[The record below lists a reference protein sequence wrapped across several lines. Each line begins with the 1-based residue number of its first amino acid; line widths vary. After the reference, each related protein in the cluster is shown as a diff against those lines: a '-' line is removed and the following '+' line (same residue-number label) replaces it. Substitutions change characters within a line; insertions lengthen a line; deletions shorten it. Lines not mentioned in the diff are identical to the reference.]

1 MTLWQHITSFLER
14 IKDTLTFRGKI
25 LNRWYVSAMLLSF
38 VLCFGFLSL
47 IVGRYNSLAHL
58 RNEIARLQD
67 SLENTGWNVAYDELR
82 FNIWW
87 PLPLMEVDNFTL
99 YSRYEPRREYNVEKL
114 SVNTGI
120 FNFHKL
126 QIQLSP
132 QQELFWNDKEIGLD
146 FPKLDLSL
154 TFSEDKGITEILAS
168 ADAMRFND
176 YAEIGEFRFGAQQ
189 MAPQRLNNSSPFMEI
204 HLLLKNIQFDS
215 GIKTPLTSKIDKIYL
230 NAVQVGAMQSQET
243 YQESI
248 FDWLAEDGR
257 FDISELILEWQP
269 LVMVGRGDLYFSE
282 KLEPR
287 LHLNTSS
294 KALISVME
302 LLEEEHIFERKGV
315 FVSRILLKNKAFKMN
330 EQDEFQTV
338 VTPIDYK
345 DNKLLIENI
354 PVASF

>member
-67 SLENTGWNVAYDELR
+67 SLENSGWDIAYDEIR

-168 ADAMRFND
+168 GDAMNFNG

-189 MAPQRLNNSSPFMEI
+189 MAPQRLTNSSPFMEI
-204 HLLLKNIQFDS
+204 HLLLKNIQFDN

-230 NAVQVGAMQSQET
+230 NAVQVGTLQSQDT

-302 LLEEEHIFERKGV
+302 LLEEEQIFERKGV

>member
-1 MTLWQHITSFLER
+1 MTLWQQITSPFER
-14 IKDTLTFRGKI
+14 IKDAISSLGRVF
-25 LNRWYVSAMLLSF
+25 NRWFMGAMLLCF
-38 VLCFGFLSL
+38 GLGFGFLSL

-58 RNEIARLQD
+58 RGEIIRLQD
-67 SLENTGWNVAYDELR
+67 SLENTGWNIAYDELR

-99 YSRYEPRREYNVEKL
+99 YSRYAPQREWNIGKL
-114 SVNTGI
+114 SINTGI

-132 QQELFWNDKEIGLD
+132 QQELVWNDKEIELN

-154 TFSEDKGITEILAS
+154 TYSEDKGITEILAS
-168 ADAMRFND
+168 GDGMKFND

-189 MAPQRLNNSSPFMEI
+189 MAPNRLGNNYPFMEI
-204 HLLLKNIQFDS
+204 HLLLKNIQL
-215 GIKTPLTSKIDKIYL
+215 GNQIQTPLTSKIDKLYL
-230 NAVQVGAMQSQET
+230 NAVQVGALQSQET

-287 LHLNTSS
+287 LHLSTSS

-330 EQDEFQTV
+330 EQDEFKTV

>member
-67 SLENTGWNVAYDELR
+67 SLENSGWDIAYDEIR

-87 PLPLMEVDNFTL
+87 PLPLMEVDNFML
-99 YSRYEPRREYNVEKL
+99 YSRYEPKREWKVEQL
-114 SVNTGI
+114 NVNTGI
-120 FNFHKL
+120 FNFHQL
-126 QIQLSP
+126 QINLSAH
-132 QQELFWNDKEIGLD
+132 QELVWGDNEIKLD
-146 FPKLDLSL
+146 FPKLNLGLS
-154 TFSEDKGITEILAS
+154 FSEDKGITEILAS
-168 ADAMRFND
+168 GDAMNFNG

>member
-67 SLENTGWNVAYDELR
+67 SLENSGWDIAYDEIR

-168 ADAMRFND
+168 GDAMNFND

-189 MAPQRLNNSSPFMEI
+189 MAPQRLTNSSPFMEI
-204 HLLLKNIQFDS
+204 HLLLKNIQFDNK
-215 GIKTPLTSKIDKIYL
+215 IKTPLTSKIDKIYL